1 MTPVLRRLLAAFAAA
16 SLAAAPVA
24 GRSTASG
31 APAARPAAAPHAG
44 AHVPHAPGVFAFVD
58 VTVLPMDRERV
69 LERHTVVVRDGRIVA
84 VGPAAETEVPED
96 AVRIDGRG
104 RWLLPGL
111 AEMHGHLPGPQWP
124 PGLAEHVL
132 VLYAANGVT
141 TVRGMLGHP
150 DQLVL
155 RDRIEGGELIGPRLF
170 VGSPALGGNA
180 VTTPEAARRLVLEH
194 AESGYDHL
202 KVHEGL
208 SRPVF
213 EAIAEAAKRAGL
225 PFAGHV
231 SDAVGAWDALA
242 AGQSTIDHMDG
253 MVEAADGGRRT
264 AELVEAVKRAGAGV
278 VPTQVLWETFS
289 LARTPEELL
298 AERPETR
305 YLPAQMVRGWIDSQR
320 QLRSEVTDPAGG
332 AALVEARRRLLGALA
347 AGGARVLLGTDSPQL
362 FSVPG
367 FSIHREMRAMIA
379 AGMTPWQVLAAG
391 TRDVALHLDADA
403 GTVEVGRRADLL
415 LLEADP
421 LADVASVQRRAGVM
435 VNGRW
440 LPAEELERRL
450 AEIAEAYAGDR
461 PEGEAAGR

>member
-1 MTPVLRRLLAAFAAA
+1 
-16 SLAAAPVA
+16 
-24 GRSTASG
+24 
-31 APAARPAAAPHAG
+31 
-44 AHVPHAPGVFAFVD
+44 
-58 VTVLPMDRERV
+58 
-69 LERHTVVVRDGRIVA
+69 
-84 VGPAAETEVPED
+84 
-96 AVRIDGRG
+96 
-104 RWLLPGL
+104 
-111 AEMHGHLPGPQWP
+111 
-124 PGLAEHVL
+124 
-132 VLYAANGVT
+132 
-141 TVRGMLGHP
+141 
-150 DQLVL
+150 
-155 RDRIEGGELIGPRLF
+155 
-170 VGSPALGGNA
+170 
-180 VTTPEAARRLVLEH
+180 
-194 AESGYDHL
+194 
-202 KVHEGL
+202 
-208 SRPVF
+208 
-213 EAIAEAAKRAGL
+213 
-225 PFAGHV
+225 
-231 SDAVGAWDALA
+231 
-242 AGQSTIDHMDG
+242 
-253 MVEAADGGRRT
+253 
-264 AELVEAVKRAGAGV
+264 
-278 VPTQVLWETFS
+278 VLWETYS

-347 AGGARVLLGTDSPQL
+347 AGGARVLMGTDSPQL

-440 LPAEELERRL
+440 LPAQELERRL